1 MKAERVA
8 VDLSGLDQFKAS
20 ALLGDPLAQAE
31 GAPRRVR
38 LDLIDFDPRQP
49 RRKLNP
55 ATLAELAETIR
66 TQGVLEP
73 VSLRPNPERSGRFIV
88 NRGERRVRASLLA
101 KLHDVPAFIDERVDP
116 YAQVIE
122 NEHRENL
129 SLFDLAT
136 FVAEREAAGESRAE
150 IARRLGKPRSL
161 VTELAS
167 MREVPAEVRQACERG
182 RIADSRTLYLLAR
195 ATREQAERVAAA
207 LAGDGPIRR
216 STIEQA
222 LALSPAGAGALRMQ
236 DGDGAERAAALGKPA
251 SKSAQGGDAA
261 KKLGNALLVEHE
273 GRKGRLTWA
282 KQPGKR
288 SGEVLFED
296 GTRKVLSLQSLTL
309 LAWTTR
315 S

>member
-20 ALLGDPLAQAE
+20 ALLADAVVEADGV
-31 GAPRRVR
+31 PRRVR
-38 LDLIDFDPRQP
+38 LELIDFDPRQP
-49 RRKLNP
+49 RRNLNR
-55 ATLAELAETIR
+55 ATLAELAETIKA
-66 TQGVLEP
+66 QGVLEP
-73 VSLRPNPERSGRFIV
+73 VSLRSHPERPGRYII

-101 KLHDVPAFIDERVDP
+101 KLVDVPAFIDERVDP

-122 NEHRENL
+122 NAHREDL
-129 SLFDLAT
+129 SLYDFAT

-161 VTELAS
+161 ITELAALGEAS
-167 MREVPAEVRQACERG
+167 AELRQACESG
-182 RIADSRTLYLLAR
+182 RIADSRSLYLLAR
-195 ATREQAERVAAA
+195 AQREQPGGVAALLGSEGAITRSAIERA
-207 LAGDGPIRR
+207 LAP
-216 STIEQA
+216 SPPAAE
-222 LALSPAGAGALRMQ
+222 PAGRKETGAAPQR
-236 DGDGAERAAALGKPA
+236 GGGAREAP
-251 SKSAQGGDAA
+251 

-282 KQPGKR
+282 RQPGKR

-296 GTRKVLSLQSLTL
+296 GTRQTVSLHSLTL

-315 S
+315 